1 MFDFSKY
8 FKRMSG
14 KTDAKIELKDVPIK
28 ADSSA
33 STDDGD
39 TSLNEIVTRNI
50 DYIVTGVNLGA
61 ATQYYQNTPM
71 SDTDLSG
78 LLVQSC
84 TILNEDNAESEDR
97 YAFRL
102 GSSLGDAEYEVP
114 RTDGTLVT
122 TVNGYAHYDDAAG
135 VDQKVPLS
143 LNVVPKYTLIKNPQP
158 VVADTTDAEM
168 YAHAMAMFGLFGS
181 GCETYKWA
189 KSNKFKKKNCV
200 LSYSTLE
207 RRMSKVAREIRENK
221 FEVEV
226 STYYDLVD
234 PNAAPPAD
242 GSRPPDVTALN
253 PPLPWTMNYEAIR
266 NANTAGFCTNMQNYG
281 YMIDCTGDNQTPFLP
296 SLRDAFEAYFPK
308 EEVADDFNEA
318 FEDVLEG
325 VKSLW
330 VLKKSLKSSTRHN
343 IKAVSATDFRNAT
356 AEEINY
362 TAEGETFLIDIES
375 LKCKYE
381 GDGWNRYVS
390 IVSPYYATGNP
401 YKFRRY
407 LFNRVDNSVGKYVYV
422 EMGKESNNSFKN
434 SIGSL
439 KDAYGDSNF
448 EHAMLS
454 YTEYSMQD
462 FYTLLVE
469 TYDKSVQPRPSGVSR
484 GEYLANLLNHVI
496 AGITT
501 PVENAKYS
509 SFSVPPVMTA
519 VVVNGQVDE
528 AQTAARMES
537 WVSSHADMKVKVVD
551 WYKGADLDEG
561 KEWST
566 STKREDMVPLLQQDS
581 SITATNLYLKLKIVD
596 DVDDIV
602 DKFDAAII
610 AMAFLQPAAAAILR
624 IKLNS
629 LKRSV
634 DEFNRVVNRIKY
646 FEYYTADSVFDSK
659 ERLLKDNQCYYVEGG
674 IPRTAR
680 YPARML
686 IPTRI
691 YRKVR
696 KRKRFLWFWRT
707 VTKMQCI
714 GIRWTEIRFI
724 NVGLYSKYPKDM
736 KIPQRMIPFESEYTK
751 TNDIIVTKE
760 IPKDLEAGK
769 KVSLKIAN
777 VNDEITATI
786 VDAHTL
792 SVDTS
797 VSIPSKGTT
806 VYFMV
811 GLDDT
816 KSGDETTQVNIEYNL
831 PYFPYDEEIR
841 GYAFGTYGP
850 FDQSRYAI
858 KDRSGSLG
866 SGKDGWR
873 IFFDTSKEI
882 SSLRKGINI
891 YPSVA
896 HLLRILMDNFG
907 KDRVELVE
915 TTRSVDDQRSRC
927 LGGSESAFLSWHNYG
942 LAVKIMI
949 YADDKKTPIKDGSDD
964 MMKLV
969 DIARDFTKDC
979 LAGKYGAKFN
989 VVWCGRL
996 TVGADLFDW
1005 EFLPIGVNH
1014 KDAPKFRDSLIAQR
1028 DPIVDYSYVPATKY
1042 AKVPT
1047 KELQKDKTTQWIPKN
1062 SSVYL
1067 NADMIGGVRYVS
1079 PTSIRN
1085 FKFPKNLPLI
1095 NLIEFLRMI
1104 QLKMDAYGT
1113 KMPNKGDMYEWLNKN
1128 RVAYQQLLVYFGM
1141 MGNLQSFRALL
1152 AGEYITRYKPIVSS
1166 YYSTDPIAF
1175 VKNFLGDEYDKV
1187 QIRAEDMIDAS
1198 YITLSDGKLH
1208 IPCGDGRPYLPQS
1221 LDNMYDQKQVTKDNY
1236 QRGRW
1241 INGLFV
1247 PATKED
1253 EYVSNTSVIGGY
1265 NNGVAV
1271 GGDAYILHAFIG
1283 DQIKQ
1288 EFDAIVK
1295 MFEEYKGELMFDSF
1309 YNGPYADKFEQ
1320 LENEFGIIAKQ
1331 DLIDF
1336 EHLKGMLT
1344 VSDLNEQ
1351 SNGTAIT
1358 TTTAED
1364 GTEYRDI
1371 YEKVVSNAEV
1381 AGMRLA
1387 SLSSEH
1393 IEVNPPKA
1401 ETVTIEDVYKIISN
1415 GSAPT
1420 ANDIVNFRRSKD

>member
-14 KTDAKIELKDVPIK
+14 KTDTKIELKDVPIK

-50 DYIVTGVNLGA
+50 DYIVTGITLGD
-61 ATQYYQNTPM
+61 TSRYYNTDKYFDG
-71 SDTDLSG
+71 SDNDKKDGT
-78 LLVQSC
+78 LVQSC
-84 TILNEDNAESEDR
+84 SIITDDGSESKDR
-97 YAFRL
+97 YAFRK
-102 GSSLGDAEYEVP
+102 GTSLGDAEYEVP
-114 RTDGTLVT
+114 RPDGTLVT
-122 TVNGYAHYDDAAG
+122 TVRGYAHYDDDAG
-135 VDQKVPLS
+135 VDQKVPLT
-143 LNVVPKYTLIKNPQP
+143 LNVVPKYTFIEGNPLP
-158 VVADTTDAEM
+158 VATTADV

-189 KSNKFKKKNCV
+189 KSGKWEKKNCV

-207 RRMSKVAREIRENK
+207 RRMSHVAREVRENK

-234 PNAAPPAD
+234 PNAPPPKK
-242 GSRPPDVTALN
+242 GEEPRDVTIPNPSLN
-253 PPLPWTMNYEAIR
+253 WIMNSKAVVAY
-266 NANTAGFCTNMQNYG
+266 NTAGFCKSMQNYG
-281 YMIDCTGDNQTPFLP
+281 YMIDCTGENRTPFLP

-308 EEVADDFNEA
+308 EEVADEFNET

-325 VKSLW
+325 IKSLW
-330 VLKKSLKSSTRHN
+330 VLKKCLKKSTRN
-343 IKAVSATDFRNAT
+343 KIQKVSGTDFRNAT
-356 AEEINY
+356 AQEIAY
-362 TAEGETFLIDIES
+362 TDPNQTFLIDVES
-375 LKCKYE
+375 LKCKMGSDKDDDKASDVNCYLT
-381 GDGWNRYVS
+381 
-390 IVSPYYATGNP
+390 IVTPYYA
-401 YKFRRY
+401 Y
-407 LFNRVDNSVGKYVYV
+407 GKYNRYQYAGPENNQYKYSRLTYPVNYTDL
-422 EMGKESNNSFKN
+422 GK
-434 SIGSL
+434 
-439 KDAYGDSNF
+439 AYKDSNYTN
-448 EHAMLS
+448 ALIS
-454 YTEYSMQD
+454 YTEYKLPD
-462 FYTLLVE
+462 FFDLLE
-469 TYDKSVQPRPSGVSR
+469 NIYDTYVAPRHPSLDKYPW
-484 GEYLANLLNHVI
+484 LTNLLNHAI
-496 AGITT
+496 AGATIPISNAVNTVIYSARAIT
-501 PVENAKYS
+501 EQSYNAITEYINGHQE
-509 SFSVPPVMTA
+509 MTI
-519 VVVNGQVDE
+519 
-528 AQTAARMES
+528 R
-537 WVSSHADMKVKVVD
+537 VVD
-551 WYKGADLDEG
+551 WCKSADYDEETNTA
-561 KEWST
+561 K
-566 STKREDMVPLLQQDS
+566 TKRSQLIPLFQADS
-581 SITATNLYLKLKIVD
+581 SISSTHLHDKISIVD
-596 DVDDIV
+596 DIDDIV

-610 AMAFLQPAAAAILR
+610 AMAFLHPAAAAVLKP
-624 IKLNS
+624 KLNS
-629 LKRSV
+629 LKSSV
-634 DEFNRVVNRIKY
+634 REFNRVVNRIKY
-646 FEYYTADSVFDSK
+646 FEYYTADSVFESK
-659 ERLLKDNQCYYVEGG
+659 EMILKLNDCYGVD
-674 IPRTAR
+674 RTTGVPITAKF
-680 YPARML
+680 PARML

-691 YRKVR
+691 YRKV
-696 KRKRFLWFWRT
+696 KKKKRFLWFWRT

-714 GIRWTEIRFI
+714 GTRWTEIRFI

-736 KIPQRMIPFESEYTK
+736 YIPQRRIPFESDYTK
-751 TNDIIVTKE
+751 PNNIIVTKE
-760 IPKDLEAGK
+760 IPQDLEPGK
-769 KVSLKIAN
+769 KVSLKIAGI
-777 VNDEITATI
+777 DEEISATI
-786 VDAHTL
+786 VDAHTI

-797 VSIPSKGTT
+797 TKIPATGQTQ
-806 VYFMV
+806 YFMV
-811 GLDDT
+811 GLEDT
-816 KSGDETTQVNIEYNL
+816 KSGDETTQVNFEYNL

-841 GYAFGTYGP
+841 GYAFGSYGP

-858 KDRSGSLG
+858 KDRSGSFG
-866 SGKDGWR
+866 SGKDGWK

-882 SSLRKGINI
+882 SNLRKGINI

-896 HLLRILMDNFG
+896 YLIKILKDSFG
-907 KDRVELVE
+907 KDRVELLE

-927 LGGSESAFLSWHNYG
+927 LGGSESSFLSWHNYG

-949 YADDKKTPIKDGSDD
+949 YQDDNKTPIKDGSDD
-964 MMKLV
+964 MMKLLE
-969 DIARDFTKDC
+969 IARTFTDDC
-979 LAGKYGAKFN
+979 LKGKYGARFN
-989 VVWCGRL
+989 IVWCGRL

-1014 KDAPKFRDSLIAQR
+1014 KDAPKFRDSLISQR
-1028 DPIVDYSYVPATKY
+1028 DPIVDFSYVPAAKY
-1042 AKVPT
+1042 AKSPT
-1047 KELQKDKTTQWIPKN
+1047 AQLQKDKTTQWIPKN
-1062 SSVYL
+1062 SSVYK
-1067 NADMIGGVRYVS
+1067 NADKFGGVPYVS

-1128 RVAYQQLLVYFGM
+1128 RVAYNQLLIYFGM

-1175 VKNFLGDEYDKV
+1175 VKNFLGDEYYKI

-1221 LDNMYDQKQVTKDNY
+1221 LDNLYDQKQVTKEHY

-1247 PATKED
+1247 PATVED
-1253 EYVSNTSVIGGY
+1253 EYVSKASVIGGY

-1295 MFEEYKGELMFDSF
+1295 MFEDYKGELMFDSF

-1336 EHLKGMLT
+1336 DQLKGMLT
-1344 VSDLNEQ
+1344 VADLNEQ
-1351 SNGTAIT
+1351 SNGNAIT
-1358 TTTAED
+1358 TVTAED
-1364 GTEYRDI
+1364 GTEYKDI

-1381 AGMRLA
+1381 SGMKLA

-1393 IEVNPPKA
+1393 LEVNPPKA
-1401 ETVTIEDVYKIISN
+1401 ETVTVEDVYKIINN
-1415 GSAPT
+1415 GNAPT
-1420 ANDIVNFRRSKD
+1420 ANDIVNFRRHRD

>member
-50 DYIVTGVNLGA
+50 DYIVTGVTLGDYS
-61 ATQYYQNTPM
+61 QYFG
-71 SDTDLSG
+71 TDKYFEGSNYDKSEG
-78 LLVQSC
+78 HLVQSC
-84 TILNEDNAESEDR
+84 SVINEDGEEGDDR
-97 YAFRL
+97 YAFRI
-102 GSSLGDAEYEVP
+102 GSPLGDAEYETP
-114 RTDGTLVT
+114 RPNGTLISTVT
-122 TVNGYAHYDDAAG
+122 GYAHYDDDFSI
-135 VDQKVPLS
+135 DQKVPVT
-143 LNVVPKYTLIKNPQP
+143 LNVVPKYTLITNPQP
-158 VVADTTDAEM
+158 VATDADV
-168 YAHAMAMFGLFGS
+168 YVHAMAMFGLLGS
-181 GCETYKWA
+181 GCETLKWA
-189 KSNKFKKKNCV
+189 TSSKPSKKNCV
-200 LSYSTLE
+200 LSYKTLE
-207 RRMSKVAREIRENK
+207 RRMSNVARAVRENK

-234 PNAAPPAD
+234 PNAAPPPQ
-242 GSRPPDVTALN
+242 GQTPVDVTVPN
-253 PPLPWTMNYEAIR
+253 PTLPRSMKASDVVS
-266 NANTAGFCTNMQNYG
+266 ANTQGFCTNMQNYG
-281 YMIDCTGDNQTPFLP
+281 YMIDCTGDNRTPFLP

-308 EEVADDFNEA
+308 EEVADEFNDA
-318 FEDVLEG
+318 FDDVLSG
-325 VKSLW
+325 IKSLW
-330 VLKKSLKSSTRHN
+330 VLKKSLKKSTRRK
-343 IKAVSATDFRNAT
+343 IEDVSAADYRNAT
-356 AEEINY
+356 
-362 TAEGETFLIDIES
+362 TAEYTFTDPDEHFLVDLESMKCPLVETD
-375 LKCKYE
+375 
-381 GDGWNRYVS
+381 WNRNLT
-390 IVSPYYATGNP
+390 IVVPYYTRGG
-401 YKFRRY
+401 YKRFV
-407 LFNRVDNSVGKYVYV
+407 FN
-422 EMGKESNNSFKN
+422 NNSSYPGCYQYNLMQTPIDQDDFDK
-434 SIGSL
+434 
-439 KDAYGDSNF
+439 AYKGINVDK
-448 EHAMLS
+448 AMIA
-454 YTEYSMQD
+454 YTEYNFVD
-462 FYTLLVE
+462 FYELLQDYFD
-469 TYDKSVQPRPSGVSR
+469 TYLKDRMGLNDDGR
-484 GEYLANLLNHVI
+484 TAWLRNFLNH
-496 AGITT
+496 ALAAAQT
-501 PVENAKYS
+501 PVSYATQSTFLYQPQIS
-509 SFSVPPVMTA
+509 DLA
-519 VVVNGQVDE
+519 DVDKF
-528 AQTAARMES
+528 Q
-537 WVSSHADMKVKVVD
+537 DVKIRVVD
-551 WYKGADLDEG
+551 WYRGAVLTDDGTPETD
-561 KEWST
+561 T
-566 STKREDMVPLLQQDS
+566 SKNSASMLIPAFQPDTSFE
-581 SITATNLYLKLKIVD
+581 TAHLSKKLSIVD
-596 DVDDIV
+596 DVDDIL
-602 DKFDAAII
+602 DTFDSAIV
-610 AMAFLQPAAAAILR
+610 AMAFLQPGMAAMLKIRLR
-624 IKLNS
+624 S
-629 LKRSV
+629 LEKSV
-634 DEFNRVVNRIKY
+634 TEFNRVVNRIKY
-646 FEYYTADSVFDSK
+646 FEYYTADSVFESK
-659 ERLLKDNQCYYVEGG
+659 ERILRDGQCYRVTNG
-674 IPRTAR
+674 IPITATF
-680 YPARML
+680 PARML

-691 YRKVR
+691 YKKV
-696 KRKRFLWFWRT
+696 KKKKRFLWFYRT
-707 VTKMQCI
+707 VTTMQCI
-714 GIRWTEIRFI
+714 GTRWTEIRFI

-751 TNDIIVTKE
+751 PNDIIVTKE

-769 KVSLKIAN
+769 KVSLKITN
-777 VNDEITATI
+777 VDEEVSATI
-786 VDAHTL
+786 VDAHTI
-792 SVDTS
+792 SVDSS
-797 VSIPSKGTT
+797 VKIPSTGTT
-806 VYFMV
+806 QYFMV

-858 KDRSGSLG
+858 KDRSGNLG

-896 HLLRILMDNFG
+896 YLLRILMDNFG

-927 LGGSESAFLSWHNYG
+927 LGGNESAFLSWHNYG

-949 YADDKKTPIKDGSDD
+949 YADGKKTPIKDGSDD

-1014 KDAPKFRDSLIAQR
+1014 KDAPKFRDSLISQR
-1028 DPIVDYSYVPATKY
+1028 DPIVDFSYVPANKY
-1042 AKVPT
+1042 AKTPT
-1047 KELQKDKTTQWIPKN
+1047 QELQKDKTTQWIPKN

-1067 NADMIGGVRYVS
+1067 NAERINNVPYVS

-1152 AGEYITRYKPIVSS
+1152 AGEYITRYRPIVSS

-1175 VKNFLGDEYDKV
+1175 VKNFLGDEYYKV

-1198 YITLSDGKLH
+1198 YITLADGKLH

-1241 INGLFV
+1241 FNGLFV
-1247 PATKED
+1247 PATVED
-1253 EYVSNTSVIGGY
+1253 EYVSTSSVIGGY
-1265 NNGVAV
+1265 NEGVAV

-1320 LENEFGIIAKQ
+1320 LENEFGVIAKQ

-1336 EHLKGMLT
+1336 DHLKGMLA

-1351 SNGTAIT
+1351 SNGTAIS

-1364 GTEYRDI
+1364 GTEYSDI

-1393 IEVNPPKA
+1393 LEVNPPKA

-1420 ANDIVNFRRSKD
+1420 ANDIVNFRRSKN

>member
-28 ADSSA
+28 ADSSV

-114 RTDGTLVT
+114 RTNGTLVT

-189 KSNKFKKKNCV
+189 KSNKFQKKNCV

-308 EEVADDFNEA
+308 EEVADEFNEA
-318 FEDVLEG
+318 FDDVLDG
-325 VKSLW
+325 IKSLW
-330 VLKKSLKSSTRHN
+330 VLKKCLKKSTRN
-343 IKAVSATDFRNAT
+343 KIQKVSGTDFRNAT
-356 AEEINY
+356 AQEIAY
-362 TAEGETFLIDIES
+362 TDPNQTFLIDVES
-375 LKCKYE
+375 LKCKMGSDNDDDKASDLNCYLT
-381 GDGWNRYVS
+381 
-390 IVSPYYATGNP
+390 IVTPYYA
-401 YKFRRY
+401 Y
-407 LFNRVDNSVGKYVYV
+407 GKYKRYQYSGQGNGQYSYRKLNYPVNYTDL
-422 EMGKESNNSFKN
+422 GK
-434 SIGSL
+434 
-439 KDAYGDSNF
+439 AYKDSNYTN
-448 EHAMLS
+448 ALIS
-454 YTEYSMQD
+454 YTEYKLPD
-462 FYTLLVE
+462 FFDLLESIYDTYVAPRYTNI
-469 TYDKSVQPRPSGVSR
+469 DK
-484 GEYLANLLNHVI
+484 YAWLTNLLNHAI
-496 AGITT
+496 AGATLPIS
-501 PVENAKYS
+501 NAVNDVIYAA
-509 SFSVPPVMTA
+509 PA
-519 VVVNGQVDE
+519 VVNQTYNAITEYINGHQE
-528 AQTAARMES
+528 MTIR
-537 WVSSHADMKVKVVD
+537 VVD
-551 WYKGADLDEG
+551 WYKSAEYDEETNTA
-561 KEWST
+561 K
-566 STKREDMVPLLQQDS
+566 TKRSQLIPLFQADS
-581 SITATNLYLKLKIVD
+581 SISSTHLHDKLSIVD
-596 DVDDIV
+596 DIDDIV

-610 AMAFLQPAAAAILR
+610 AMAFLHPAAAAILKPK
-624 IKLNS
+624 INS
-629 LKRSV
+629 LKSSV
-634 DEFNRVVNRIKY
+634 SEFNRVVNRIKY
-646 FEYYTADSVFDSK
+646 FEYYTADSVFESK

-691 YRKVR
+691 YRKVK
-696 KRKRFLWFWRT
+696 KRKRFLWFYRT

-751 TNDIIVTKE
+751 PNDIIVTKE

-769 KVSLKIAN
+769 KVSLKITN
-777 VNDEITATI
+777 VDEEVSGTI
-786 VDAHTL
+786 VDAHTI
-792 SVDTS
+792 SVDSS
-797 VSIPSKGTT
+797 VNIPPTGTT
-806 VYFMV
+806 QYFMV

-964 MMKLV
+964 MMKLI

-1028 DPIVDYSYVPATKY
+1028 DPIVDFSYVPANKY

-1047 KELQKDKTTQWIPKN
+1047 KELQKDRTTQWIPKN
-1062 SSVYL
+1062 SSVYI
-1067 NADMIGGVRYVS
+1067 NADIIGDVRYVS

-1175 VKNFLGDEYDKV
+1175 VKNFLGDEYYKV

-1198 YITLSDGKLH
+1198 YITLSDGRLH

-1247 PATKED
+1247 PATQED
-1253 EYVSNTSVIGGY
+1253 EYVSKASVIGGY
-1265 NNGVAV
+1265 NDGVAV

-1336 EHLKGMLT
+1336 DHLKGMLT

-1393 IEVNPPKA
+1393 LEVNPPKA

-1420 ANDIVNFRRSKD
+1420 ANDIVNFRRSRD

>member
-33 STDDGD
+33 ATDDGD

-50 DYIVTGVNLGA
+50 DYLVTGITLGD
-61 ATQYYQNTPM
+61 TSRYYNTDRYFDG
-71 SDTDLSG
+71 SDNDKAYG
-78 LLVQSC
+78 KLVQSC
-84 TILNEDNAESEDR
+84 SIINEDGTESEDR

-102 GSSLGDAEYEVP
+102 GTSLGDAEYEVP

-122 TVNGYAHYDDAAG
+122 TVRGYAHYDDDAG
-135 VDQKVPLS
+135 VDQRVPLT
-143 LNVVPKYTLIKNPQP
+143 LNVVPKYTLIDNPQP
-158 VVADTTDAEM
+158 VATNDNV

-189 KSNKFKKKNCV
+189 KSGKWEKKNCV
-200 LSYSTLE
+200 LPYSTLE
-207 RRMSKVAREIRENK
+207 RRMSHVAREVRENR

-234 PNAAPPAD
+234 PNAPEPKK
-242 GSRPPDVTALN
+242 GEPRRDVTIPN
-253 PPLPWTMNYEAIR
+253 PILPWIMNSKAVVAY
-266 NANTAGFCTNMQNYG
+266 NTAGFCTSMQNYG
-281 YMIDCTGDNQTPFLP
+281 YMIDCTGNNRTPFLP

-308 EEVADDFNEA
+308 EEVADEFNEA
-318 FEDVLEG
+318 FEDVLDG
-325 VKSLW
+325 IKSLW
-330 VLKKSLKSSTRHN
+330 VLKKCLKKSTRNKIH
-343 IKAVSATDFRNAT
+343 KVSGTDFRNAT
-356 AEEINY
+356 AQEIAYAAPNQ
-362 TAEGETFLIDIES
+362 TFLIDVES
-375 LKCKYE
+375 LKCKMGADKDDDKASDINSYLT
-381 GDGWNRYVS
+381 
-390 IVSPYYATGNP
+390 IVTPYYA
-401 YKFRRY
+401 Y
-407 LFNRVDNSVGKYVYV
+407 GKYKRYQYSGQGNGQYSYRKMTYPVNYTDL
-422 EMGKESNNSFKN
+422 GKEYK
-434 SIGSL
+434 
-439 KDAYGDSNF
+439 DSNYTN
-448 EHAMLS
+448 ALIS
-454 YTEYSMQD
+454 YTEYKLPD
-462 FYTLLVE
+462 FFDLLE
-469 TYDKSVQPRPSGVSR
+469 SIYDTYVATRNPNLNK
-484 GEYLANLLNHVI
+484 YAWLTNLLNHAI
-496 AGITT
+496 AGATI
-501 PVENAKYS
+501 PISNAVNDVIYAA
-509 SFSVPPVMTA
+509 PA
-519 VVVNGQVDE
+519 VVHQTYDAITEYINGHQ
-528 AQTAARMES
+528 
-537 WVSSHADMKVKVVD
+537 DMTIKVVD
-551 WYKGADLDEG
+551 WCKSADYDEETNTA
-561 KEWST
+561 K
-566 STKREDMVPLLQQDS
+566 TKRSQLIPLFQADS
-581 SITATNLYLKLKIVD
+581 SISSTHLHDKLSIVD
-596 DVDDIV
+596 DIDDIV

-610 AMAFLQPAAAAILR
+610 AMAFLHPAAAAILKP
-624 IKLNS
+624 KLNS
-629 LKRSV
+629 LKSSV
-634 DEFNRVVNRIKY
+634 REFNRVVNRIKY
-646 FEYYTADSVFDSK
+646 FEYYTADSVFESK
-659 ERLLKDNQCYYVEGG
+659 DMILKISDCYGVD
-674 IPRTAR
+674 RTTGVPITAKF
-680 YPARML
+680 PARML

-691 YRKVR
+691 YRKV
-696 KRKRFLWFWRT
+696 KKKKRFLWFWRT

-736 KIPQRMIPFESEYTK
+736 YIPQRRIQFESDYTK
-751 TNDIIVTKE
+751 PNNIIVTKE
-760 IPKDLEAGK
+760 IPQDLEPGK
-769 KVSLKIAN
+769 KVSLKIAG
-777 VNDEITATI
+777 VQEEISATI
-786 VDAHTL
+786 VDAHTI

-797 VSIPSKGTT
+797 TKIPATGQTQ
-806 VYFMV
+806 YFMV
-811 GLDDT
+811 GLEDT
-816 KSGDETTQVNIEYNL
+816 KSGDETTQVNLEYNL

-841 GYAFGTYGP
+841 GYAFGSYGP

-858 KDRSGSLG
+858 KDRSGSFG
-866 SGKDGWR
+866 SGKDGWK

-882 SSLRKGINI
+882 SNLRKGINI

-896 HLLRILMDNFG
+896 YLIKILKDAFG
-907 KDRVELVE
+907 KDRVELLE

-927 LGGSESAFLSWHNYG
+927 LGGSESSFLSWHNYG

-949 YADDKKTPIKDGSDD
+949 YQEDNKTPIKDGSDD
-964 MMKLV
+964 MMKLLE
-969 DIARDFTKDC
+969 IARTFTADC
-979 LAGKYGAKFN
+979 LKGTYGARFN

-1014 KDAPKFRDSLIAQR
+1014 KDAPKFRDSLISQR
-1028 DPIVDYSYVPATKY
+1028 DPIVDFSYVPATKY
-1042 AKVPT
+1042 AKSPT
-1047 KELQKDKTTQWIPKN
+1047 AQLQKDKTTQWIPKN
-1062 SSVYL
+1062 SSVYKK
-1067 NADMIGGVRYVS
+1067 ADKFGGVPYVS

-1128 RVAYQQLLVYFGM
+1128 RVAYNQLLIYFGM

-1152 AGEYITRYKPIVSS
+1152 AGEYITRYKPIVAS

-1175 VKNFLGDEYDKV
+1175 VQNFLGDEYYKI

-1221 LDNMYDQKQVTKDNY
+1221 LDNLYDQKQVTKEHY

-1247 PATKED
+1247 PATVED
-1253 EYVSNTSVIGGY
+1253 EYVSKASVIGGY

-1295 MFEEYKGELMFDSF
+1295 MFEDYKGELMFDSF

-1336 EHLKGMLT
+1336 DQLKGMLT
-1344 VSDLNEQ
+1344 VADLNEQ
-1351 SNGTAIT
+1351 SNGNAIT
-1358 TTTAED
+1358 TVTAED
-1364 GTEYRDI
+1364 GTEYKDI

-1381 AGMRLA
+1381 SGMKLA

-1393 IEVNPPKA
+1393 LEVNPPKA
-1401 ETVTIEDVYKIISN
+1401 ETVTVEDVYKIINN
-1415 GSAPT
+1415 GNAPT
-1420 ANDIVNFRRSKD
+1420 ANDIVNFRRHRD

>member
-33 STDDGD
+33 ATDDGD

-50 DYIVTGVNLGA
+50 DYIVTGITLGD
-61 ATQYYQNTPM
+61 TSRYYNTDKYFEG
-71 SDTDLSG
+71 SDNDKKDG
-78 LLVQSC
+78 NLVQSC
-84 TILNEDNAESEDR
+84 SIITEDGSESKDR
-97 YAFRL
+97 YAFRK
-102 GSSLGDAEYEVP
+102 GTSLGDAEYEVP

-122 TVNGYAHYDDAAG
+122 TVRGYAHYDDDAG
-135 VDQKVPLS
+135 VDQKVSLT
-143 LNVVPKYTLIKNPQP
+143 LNVVPKYTFIDGNPLP
-158 VVADTTDAEM
+158 VATPADV

-189 KSNKFKKKNCV
+189 KSKKWEKKNCV
-200 LSYSTLE
+200 LPYSTLE
-207 RRMSKVAREIRENK
+207 RRMSHVAREVRENK

-226 STYYDLVD
+226 STYYNLVD
-234 PNAAPPAD
+234 PDAPPPKK
-242 GSRPPDVTALN
+242 GEEPRDVTIPNPILN
-253 PPLPWTMNYEAIR
+253 WIMNSKAVVAY
-266 NANTAGFCTNMQNYG
+266 NTAGFCQSMQNYG
-281 YMIDCTGDNQTPFLP
+281 YMIDCTGENRTPFLP

-308 EEVADDFNEA
+308 EEVADEFNEA

-325 VKSLW
+325 IKSLW
-330 VLKKSLKSSTRHN
+330 ILKKCLKASTKRN
-343 IKAVSATDFRNAT
+343 IEAVSGSDFRNAT
-356 AEEINY
+356 QDEIDY
-362 TAEGETFLIDIES
+362 KADGETFLIDIES
-375 LKCKYE
+375 LKCKHDMY
-381 GDGWNRYVS
+381 DSNNNAKDWNSYVT
-390 IVSPYYATGNP
+390 IVTPYYASGK
-401 YKFRRY
+401 YRRY
-407 LFNRVDNSVGKYVYV
+407 IHHTNVDDKYEYKKM
-422 EMGKESNNSFKN
+422 EDAQAINTSE
-434 SIGSL
+434 L
-439 KDAYGDSNF
+439 KDAYEDSNYNN
-448 EHAMLS
+448 ALIS
-454 YTEYSMQD
+454 YTEYSLRD
-462 FYTLLVE
+462 FKELLID
-469 TYDKSVQPRPSGVSR
+469 TYDTYAQPRSAPTIQSKR
-484 GEYLANLLNHVI
+484 DEYIVNLFNFAI
-496 AGITT
+496 AGVTT
-501 PVENAKYS
+501 
-509 SFSVPPVMTA
+509 SVSEA
-519 VVVNGQVDE
+519 VNEVFRAPLAVNK
-528 AQTAARMES
+528 QTMQCLEDY
-537 WVSSHADMKVKVVD
+537 VNSHEDMKVRVVD
-551 WYKGADLDEG
+551 WYKGADVESED
-561 KEWST
+561 T
-566 STKREDMVPLLQQDS
+566 SKWTTEKKDLIPMFQPDS
-581 SITATNLYLKLKIVD
+581 STESAHLSKKLKIVD

-602 DKFDAAII
+602 DKFEAAIV
-610 AMAFLQPAAAAILR
+610 AMAFIQPGAAAVLR
-624 IKLNS
+624 VKLNS
-629 LKRSV
+629 LKSSV
-634 DEFNRVVNRIKY
+634 REFNRVVNRIKY
-646 FEYYTADSVFDSK
+646 FEYYTADSVFESK
-659 ERLLKDNQCYYVEGG
+659 DMILKLSDCYGVD
-674 IPRTAR
+674 RTTGVPITAKF
-680 YPARML
+680 PARML

-691 YRKVR
+691 YRKV
-696 KRKRFLWFWRT
+696 KKKKRFLWFWRT

-736 KIPQRMIPFESEYTK
+736 YIPQRRIQFESDYTK
-751 TNDIIVTKE
+751 PNNIIVTKE
-760 IPKDLEAGK
+760 IPKDLEPGK
-769 KVSLKIAN
+769 KVSLKIAGI
-777 VNDEITATI
+777 DKELSATI
-786 VDAHTL
+786 VDAHTI
-792 SVDTS
+792 SVDDSTK
-797 VSIPSKGTT
+797 IPATGQTQ
-806 VYFMV
+806 YFMV
-811 GLDDT
+811 GLEDT
-816 KSGDETTQVNIEYNL
+816 KSGDETTQVSLEYNL

-841 GYAFGTYGP
+841 GYAFGSYGP

-858 KDRSGSLG
+858 KDRSGSFG
-866 SGKDGWR
+866 SGKDGWK

-896 HLLRILMDNFG
+896 HLLKILMTEFG
-907 KDRVELVE
+907 KERVELVE
-915 TTRSVDDQRSRC
+915 TTRSVDDQRARC

-949 YADDKKTPIKDGSDD
+949 YGDDKKTPIKDGSDD

-969 DIARDFTKDC
+969 DIARAFTDAC
-979 LAGKYGAKFN
+979 LKGKYGARFN

-1014 KDAPKFRDSLIAQR
+1014 KDAPKFRDSYIAQR
-1028 DPIVDYSYVPATKY
+1028 DPIVDFSYVPAKKY
-1042 AKVPT
+1042 AKSPT
-1047 KELQKDKTTQWIPKN
+1047 PELQKSKTIQWIPIN
-1062 SSVYL
+1062 SSVYK
-1067 NADMIGGVRYVS
+1067 NADKFDGVRYVS

-1128 RVAYQQLLVYFGM
+1128 RVAYNQLLIYFGM

-1175 VKNFLGDEYDKV
+1175 VKNFLGDEYYKV

-1221 LDNMYDQKQVTKDNY
+1221 LDNMYDQKQVTKEHY

-1247 PATKED
+1247 PATVED
-1253 EYVSNTSVIGGY
+1253 EYVSKASVIGGY

-1295 MFEEYKGELMFDSF
+1295 LFEGYKGELMFDSF

-1336 EHLKGMLT
+1336 DQLKGMLT
-1344 VSDLNEQ
+1344 VADLNDQ

-1364 GTEYRDI
+1364 GTEYKDI

-1393 IEVNPPKA
+1393 LEVNPPKA
-1401 ETVTIEDVYKIISN
+1401 ETITVEDVYKIINN
-1415 GSAPT
+1415 GNAPT

>member
-33 STDDGD
+33 ATDDGD

-50 DYIVTGVNLGA
+50 DYLVTGITLGD
-61 ATQYYQNTPM
+61 TSRYYNTDRYFDG
-71 SDTDLSG
+71 SDNDKAYG
-78 LLVQSC
+78 KLVQSC
-84 TILNEDNAESEDR
+84 SIINEDGKESEDR

-102 GSSLGDAEYEVP
+102 GTSLGDAEYEVP

-122 TVNGYAHYDDAAG
+122 TVQGYAHYDDDAG
-135 VDQKVPLS
+135 VDQRVPLT
-143 LNVVPKYTLIKNPQP
+143 LNVVPKYTLIDNPQP
-158 VVADTTDAEM
+158 VATNDNV

-189 KSNKFKKKNCV
+189 KSGKWAKKNCV
-200 LSYSTLE
+200 LPYSTLE
-207 RRMSKVAREIRENK
+207 RRMSHVAREVRENR

-234 PNAAPPAD
+234 PNAPEPKKGD
-242 GSRPPDVTALN
+242 PRRDVTIPN
-253 PPLPWTMNYEAIR
+253 PILPWIMNSKAVVGY
-266 NANTAGFCTNMQNYG
+266 NTSGFCTSMQNYG
-281 YMIDCTGDNQTPFLP
+281 YMIDCTGNNRTPFLP

-308 EEVADDFNEA
+308 EEVADEFNEA

-325 VKSLW
+325 IKSLW
-330 VLKKSLKSSTRHN
+330 VLKKCLKSSTRRN

-356 AEEINY
+356 QDEINY
-362 TAEGETFLIDIES
+362 TADGETFLIDIES
-375 LKCKYE
+375 LKCKHSKYVNNVAQ
-381 GDGWNRYVS
+381 GWNDHVT
-390 IVSPYYATGNP
+390 IVTPYYA
-401 YKFRRY
+401 
-407 LFNRVDNSVGKYVYV
+407 SGKYKRFHWVKTENGQYVYQK
-422 EMGKESNNSFKN
+422 MSSSIDTDKLSKEYK
-434 SIGSL
+434 
-439 KDAYGDSNF
+439 DSNY
-448 EHAMLS
+448 ENAMIS
-454 YTEYSMQD
+454 YTEYSLGD
-462 FYTLLVE
+462 FYNLLVE
-469 TYDKSVQPRPSGVSR
+469 TYDTYADRRSAVNRID
-484 GEYLANLLNHVI
+484 YLANLLNFVI
-496 AGITT
+496 AGISTSVSKANGDT
-501 PVENAKYS
+501 F
-509 SFSVPPVMTA
+509 SFPPTV
-519 VVVNGQVDE
+519 
-528 AQTAARMES
+528 AQTQESMES
-537 WVSSHADMKVKVVD
+537 YVSNNSNLKVRVVD
-551 WYKGADLDEG
+551 WYKGADVESDNPDDWDTELD
-561 KEWST
+561 
-566 STKREDMVPLLQQDS
+566 DLIPLFQADS
-581 SITATNLYLKLKIVD
+581 STESAHLYKKLKIVD

-602 DKFDAAII
+602 DKFDAAIV
-610 AMAFLQPAAAAILR
+610 AMAFIQPAAAAILR
-624 IKLNS
+624 VKLNS
-629 LKRSV
+629 LKASV
-634 DEFNRVVNRIKY
+634 REFNRVVNRIKY
-646 FEYYTADSVFDSK
+646 FEYYTADSVFESK
-659 ERLLKDNQCYYVEGG
+659 DMILKISDCYGVDLNTG
-674 IPRTAR
+674 IPITAR
-680 YPARML
+680 FPARML

-691 YRKVR
+691 YRKV
-696 KRKRFLWFWRT
+696 KKKKRFLWFWRT

-736 KIPQRMIPFESEYTK
+736 YIPERTIWFESDYTK
-751 TNDIIVTKE
+751 SSSNIIVTKE
-760 IPKDLEAGK
+760 IPQDLEPGK
-769 KVSLKIAN
+769 KVSVKIGGIDN
-777 VNDEITATI
+777 PISATI
-786 VDAHTL
+786 VDAHTIAM
-792 SVDTS
+792 DTS
-797 VSIPSKGTT
+797 VNIPAKGQTQ
-806 VYFMV
+806 YFKV
-811 GLDDT
+811 GLEDT

-858 KDRSGSLG
+858 KDRSGSFG
-866 SGKDGWR
+866 SGKDGWK
-873 IFFDTSKEI
+873 IFYDTSKEI
-882 SSLRKGINI
+882 SDLRKGINI

-896 HLLRILMDNFG
+896 YLLKILKDEFG
-907 KDRVELVE
+907 KDRVELLE
-915 TTRSVDDQRSRC
+915 TTRSVDDQRARC

-949 YADDKKTPIKDGSDD
+949 YQDDLQTPIKDGSDD

-969 DIARDFTKDC
+969 EIARTFTDNCIK
-979 LAGKYGAKFN
+979 GKYGARFN

-1014 KDAPKFRDSLIAQR
+1014 KDAPKFRDSLISQR
-1028 DPIVDYSYVPATKY
+1028 DPIVDFSYVPADKY
-1042 AKVPT
+1042 AKLPST
-1047 KELQKDKTTQWIPKN
+1047 QLLKDKTTQWFPKN
-1062 SSVYL
+1062 SSVYQ
-1067 NADMIGGVRYVS
+1067 NADTFGGVKYVS
-1079 PTSIRN
+1079 PKSIRN

-1095 NLIEFLRMI
+1095 NLIEFIRMI

-1113 KMPNKGDMYEWLNKN
+1113 KMPNKGDMYEWFNKN

-1152 AGEYITRYKPIVSS
+1152 AGEYITRFKPIVLS

-1175 VKNFLGDEYDKV
+1175 VKNFLGDEYYKV
-1187 QIRAEDMIDAS
+1187 QIRAEDMIDAA
-1198 YITLSDGKLH
+1198 YITLADGRLH

-1221 LDNMYDQKQVTKDNY
+1221 VDNMYDQKQVTKEHY

-1253 EYVSNTSVIGGY
+1253 EYVSKSSVIGGY
-1265 NNGVAV
+1265 NNFVAV

-1309 YNGPYADKFEQ
+1309 YNGPYADKYEQ
-1320 LENEFGIIAKQ
+1320 LENEFGIIEKQ

-1336 EHLKGMLT
+1336 DSLKGMLT
-1344 VSDLNEQ
+1344 VADLNDQ
-1351 SNGTAIT
+1351 SNGNAIT
-1358 TTTAED
+1358 TKTTED
-1364 GTEYRDI
+1364 GTEYKDI

-1381 AGMRLA
+1381 AGMKLA

-1393 IEVNPPKA
+1393 LEVNPPKA
-1401 ETVTIEDVYKIISN
+1401 ETVTVEDVYKILNN
-1415 GSAPT
+1415 GNAPT
-1420 ANDIVNFRRSKD
+1420 ANDIVNFRRSRD

>member
-33 STDDGD
+33 ATDDGD

-50 DYIVTGVNLGA
+50 DYLVTGITLGD
-61 ATQYYQNTPM
+61 TSRYYNTDKYFDG
-71 SDTDLSG
+71 SDNDKAYG
-78 LLVQSC
+78 KLVQKC
-84 TILNEDNAESEDR
+84 TIINEDGTESEDR

-102 GSSLGDAEYEVP
+102 GTSLGDAEYEVP

-122 TVNGYAHYDDAAG
+122 TVSGYAHYDDDAG
-135 VDQKVPLS
+135 VDQRVPLT
-143 LNVVPKYTLIKNPQP
+143 LNVVPKYTLIDNPQP
-158 VVADTTDAEM
+158 VATNDNV

-189 KSNKFKKKNCV
+189 KSGKWAKKNCV
-200 LSYSTLE
+200 LPYSTLE
-207 RRMSKVAREIRENK
+207 RRMSHVAREVRENR

-234 PNAAPPAD
+234 PNAPEPKKGD
-242 GSRPPDVTALN
+242 PRRDVTIPN
-253 PPLPWTMNYEAIR
+253 PILPWIMNSKAVVGY
-266 NANTAGFCTNMQNYG
+266 NTSGFCTSMQNYG
-281 YMIDCTGDNQTPFLP
+281 YMIDCTGDNRTPFLP

-308 EEVADDFNEA
+308 EEVADEFNEA

-325 VKSLW
+325 IKSLW
-330 VLKKSLKSSTRHN
+330 VLKKCLKSSTRRN
-343 IKAVSATDFRNAT
+343 IKSVSGTDFRNAT
-356 AEEINY
+356 QDEINY
-362 TAEGETFLIDIES
+362 TADGETFLIDIES
-375 LKCKYE
+375 LKCKHSKYV
-381 GDGWNRYVS
+381 GNVAQGWNSHVT
-390 IVSPYYATGNP
+390 IVSPYYA
-401 YKFRRY
+401 
-407 LFNRVDNSVGKYVYV
+407 SGKYKRFQYWTTQDGQYVYKK
-422 EMGKESNNSFKN
+422 MDKPIDTGKLSDEYK
-434 SIGSL
+434 
-439 KDAYGDSNF
+439 DSNY
-448 EHAMLS
+448 ENALIS
-454 YTEYSMQD
+454 YTEYSLGD
-462 FYTLLVE
+462 FYNLLVE
-469 TYDKSVQPRPSGVSR
+469 TYDTYAQRRSAVGRI
-484 GEYLANLLNHVI
+484 EYLANLLNFVI
-496 AGITT
+496 AGISTS
-501 PVENAKYS
+501 VSKANADT
-509 SFSVPPVMTA
+509 FSYPPTV
-519 VVVNGQVDE
+519 
-528 AQTAARMES
+528 AQTQESMES
-537 WVSSHADMKVKVVD
+537 FVSSHPDMKVRVVD
-551 WYKGADLDEG
+551 WYKGADVESDNPDDWDTELD
-561 KEWST
+561 
-566 STKREDMVPLLQQDS
+566 DLIPLFQPDS
-581 SITATNLYLKLKIVD
+581 STESAHLYKKLKIVD

-602 DKFDAAII
+602 DKFDAAIV
-610 AMAFLQPAAAAILR
+610 AMAFIQPAAAAILR
-624 IKLNS
+624 VKLNS
-629 LKRSV
+629 LKASV
-634 DEFNRVVNRIKY
+634 REFNRVVNRIKY
-646 FEYYTADSVFDSK
+646 FEYYTADSVFESK
-659 ERLLKDNQCYYVEGG
+659 DMILKISDCYGVDLNTG
-674 IPRTAR
+674 IPITAR
-680 YPARML
+680 FPARML

-691 YRKVR
+691 YRKV
-696 KRKRFLWFWRT
+696 KKKKRFLWFWRT

-736 KIPQRMIPFESEYTK
+736 YIPERTIWFESDYTK
-751 TNDIIVTKE
+751 SSSNIIVTKE
-760 IPKDLEAGK
+760 IPQDLEPGK
-769 KVSLKIAN
+769 KVSVKIGGIDN
-777 VNDEITATI
+777 PISATI
-786 VDAHTL
+786 VDAHTIAM
-792 SVDTS
+792 DTS
-797 VSIPSKGTT
+797 VNIPAKGQTQ
-806 VYFMV
+806 YFKV
-811 GLDDT
+811 GLEDT

-858 KDRSGSLG
+858 KDRSGSFG
-866 SGKDGWR
+866 SGKDGWK
-873 IFFDTSKEI
+873 IFYDTSKEI
-882 SSLRKGINI
+882 SDLRKGINI

-896 HLLRILMDNFG
+896 YLLKILKDEFG
-907 KDRVELVE
+907 KDRVELLE
-915 TTRSVDDQRSRC
+915 TTRSVDDQRARC

-949 YADDKKTPIKDGSDD
+949 YQDDLQTPIKDGSDD

-969 DIARDFTKDC
+969 EIARTFTADC
-979 LAGKYGAKFN
+979 LKGKYGARFN

-1014 KDAPKFRDSLIAQR
+1014 KDAPKFRDSLISQR
-1028 DPIVDYSYVPATKY
+1028 DPIVDFSYVPAAKY
-1042 AKVPT
+1042 AKSPST
-1047 KELQKDKTTQWIPKN
+1047 QLLKDKTTQWIPKN
-1062 SSVYL
+1062 SSVYQ
-1067 NADMIGGVRYVS
+1067 NADTFGGVRYVN
-1079 PTSIRN
+1079 PKSIRN

-1095 NLIEFLRMI
+1095 NLIEFIRMI

-1113 KMPNKGDMYEWLNKN
+1113 KMPNKGDMYEWFNKN

-1152 AGEYITRYKPIVSS
+1152 AGEYITRFKPIVLS

-1175 VKNFLGDEYDKV
+1175 VKNFLGDEYYKV
-1187 QIRAEDMIDAS
+1187 QIRAEDMIDAA
-1198 YITLSDGKLH
+1198 YITLADGRLH

-1221 LDNMYDQKQVTKDNY
+1221 VDNMYDQKQVTKEHY

-1253 EYVSNTSVIGGY
+1253 EYVSKSSVIGGY
-1265 NNGVAV
+1265 NNFVAV

-1309 YNGPYADKFEQ
+1309 YNGPYADKYEQ

-1336 EHLKGMLT
+1336 DSLKGMLT
-1344 VSDLNEQ
+1344 VADLNDQ
-1351 SNGTAIT
+1351 SNGNAIT
-1358 TTTAED
+1358 TKTTED
-1364 GTEYRDI
+1364 GTEYKDI

-1381 AGMRLA
+1381 AGMKLA

-1393 IEVNPPKA
+1393 LEVNPPKA
-1401 ETVTIEDVYKIISN
+1401 ETVTVEDVYKILNN
-1415 GSAPT
+1415 GNAPT
-1420 ANDIVNFRRSKD
+1420 ANDIVNFRRSRD

>member
-28 ADSSA
+28 SDSSV
-33 STDDGD
+33 STDEGD
-39 TSLNEIVTRNI
+39 MSLNEFVTRNI
-50 DYIVTGVNLGA
+50 DYIVTGITLGDYSH
-61 ATQYYQNTPM
+61 YYNTDKYFEG
-71 SDTDLSG
+71 SDNDKNEG
-78 LLVQSC
+78 KLVQNCSV
-84 TILNEDNAESEDR
+84 IDDDNNESEDR

-114 RTDGTLVT
+114 RPNGTLIS
-122 TVNGYAHYDDAAG
+122 TVKGYAHYDDDSNI
-135 VDQKVPLS
+135 DQKVALT

-158 VVADTTDAEM
+158 VVADKQDAIV

-189 KSNKFKKKNCV
+189 TSDKYEKKNCV

-207 RRMSKVAREIRENK
+207 RRMNNVANEVRENQ

-234 PNAAPPAD
+234 PNAPVPED
-242 GSRPPDVTALN
+242 GSRQPDVTVLT
-253 PPLPWTMNYEAIR
+253 PPLPSSMTYESMVTAD
-266 NANTAGFCTNMQNYG
+266 TAGFCKRMQNYG

-308 EEVADDFNEA
+308 EEVAEDFNDA
-318 FEDVLEG
+318 FDDMLTG

-330 VLKKSLKSSTRHN
+330 VLKKSLKNSTRRK
-343 IKAVSATDFRNAT
+343 IEDVSSADFRKAT
-356 AEEINY
+356 NDEYNY
-362 TAEGETFLIDIES
+362 VDPNETFLVDIES
-375 LKCKYE
+375 MKCTINE
-381 GDGWNRYVS
+381 TVDWNANLT
-390 IVSPYYATGNP
+390 IVSPYYTEDSYHRYIFDEQTNGY
-401 YKFRRY
+401 YKYKRMIHPK
-407 LFNRVDNSVGKYVYV
+407 NDD
-422 EMGKESNNSFKN
+422 EFK
-434 SIGSL
+434 
-439 KDAYGDSNF
+439 DVYGDDNIDK
-448 EHAMLS
+448 AMIS
-454 YTEYSMQD
+454 YTEYGLAD
-462 FYTLLVE
+462 FYYLVKD
-469 TYDKSVQPRPSGVSR
+469 YFNDYMFDRM
-484 GEYLANLLNHVI
+484 
-496 AGITT
+496 GITSDIENQKNIWTIAFVNHALAAAMT
-501 PVENAKYS
+501 PVSNNRQTTFYFKPLITSENDINNY
-509 SFSVPPVMTA
+509 P
-519 VVVNGQVDE
+519 N
-528 AQTAARMES
+528 
-537 WVSSHADMKVKVVD
+537 VKIRVVD
-551 WYKGADLDEG
+551 WY
-561 KEWST
+561 
-566 STKREDMVPLLQQDS
+566 REAVLTDDGTPEIHSRKNHPRLLVPLFQPDTS
-581 SITATNLYLKLKIVD
+581 FASAKLAKKLSIVD

-610 AMAFLQPAAAAILR
+610 AMAFIHPKRAAVLKTRLR
-624 IKLNS
+624 S
-629 LKRSV
+629 LERSV
-634 DEFNRVVNRIKY
+634 TELNRIVNRIKY
-646 FEYYTADSVFDSK
+646 FEYYTADSVFESKDRILTDGQCFGVDS
-659 ERLLKDNQCYYVEGG
+659 NG
-674 IPRTAR
+674 IPLTAK

-686 IPTRI
+686 IPTRL
-691 YRKVR
+691 YRKVK
-696 KRKRFLWFWRT
+696 KRKRVLGFYRT

-736 KIPQRMIPFESEYTK
+736 RIPQRMIPFESEYTK
-751 TNDIIVTKE
+751 PNDIIVTQE

-777 VNDEITATI
+777 VDEEVSATI
-786 VDAHTL
+786 VDAHTI
-792 SVDTS
+792 SVDSS
-797 VSIPSKGTT
+797 VQIPSAGTT
-806 VYFMV
+806 QYFMV

-896 HLLRILMDNFG
+896 YLLRILRDNFG

-915 TTRSVDDQRSRC
+915 TTRSVDDQSSRC

-949 YADDKKTPIKDGSDD
+949 YADDNKTPIKDGSDD
-964 MMKLV
+964 MMRLV

-979 LAGKYGAKFN
+979 LDGKYGAKFN

-1028 DPIVDYSYVPATKY
+1028 DPIVDFSYVPATKY

-1047 KELQKDKTTQWIPKN
+1047 KELQTDKNTQWIPKN
-1062 SSVYL
+1062 SSVYM
-1067 NADMIGGVRYVS
+1067 NAERINNVPYVS

-1175 VKNFLGDEYDKV
+1175 VKNFLGEEYYKV

-1198 YITLSDGKLH
+1198 YITLADGKLH

-1247 PATKED
+1247 PATVDD
-1253 EYVSNTSVIGGY
+1253 EYVSTSSVIGGY
-1265 NNGVAV
+1265 NEGVAV
-1271 GGDAYILHAFIG
+1271 GGDAYIIHAFIG

-1288 EFDAIVK
+1288 EFDSIVK

-1336 EHLKGMLT
+1336 DHLKGMLT
-1344 VSDLNEQ
+1344 VADLNEQ

-1358 TTTAED
+1358 TKTAED

-1393 IEVNPPKA
+1393 LEVNPPKA

-1420 ANDIVNFRRSKD
+1420 ANDIVNFRRSNR